1 RCYNL
6 HRVLHSHG
14 ALRQPTPHGIFR
26 HIHNVTFHHSHC
38 DANRAEINRAIRTRR
53 MASPAAERLAA
64 VTREAAVFSALVGV
78 DARRV
83 QTGHIHRCLSS
94 RSFAVKCTAPW
105 IGWSSYPPWEALAP
119 PRF

>member
-1 RCYNL
+1 NDGGARCYNL

-53 MASPAAERLAA
+53 MASPAAERLTA
-64 VTREAAVFSALVGV
+64 VTREAAVSLRSWGLTRTGCNRATSTDVFLH
-78 DARRV
+78 AR
-83 QTGHIHRCLSS
+83 S
-94 RSFAVKCTAPW
+94 P
-105 IGWSSYPPWEALAP
+105 
-119 PRF
+119 